1 MLNKN
6 PDHSGSFPWEFLV
19 RFYWTR
25 SYQVFGFW
33 DISDHWKMITLFVRH
48 SVNAT
53 ILKSN
58 IWNRCYN
65 RDMVKKCSMT
75 KMFFQLFQPSM
86 RKCIWFSA
94 FSCPISENGSF
105 SSSSS
110 CSSFSSLNKLPC
122 NINKSFFQKVA
133 LKTSQNLQENTFK
146 GVIFTEIIYSLEPL

>member
-48 SVNAT
+48 SVKAT
-53 ILKSN
+53 ILKSK

-110 CSSFSSLNKLPC
+110 CSSFSSLNKLPV
-122 NINKSFFQKVA
+122 ILTRVSFKKLLWKLRKIYKKTPSRESFL
-133 LKTSQNLQENTFK
+133 LKLF
-146 GVIFTEIIYSLEPL
+146 IL